1 MKSMFW
7 GVLIIFAE
15 IVLVSLLVSADWAAN
30 QTVEEHRMIASQMGS
45 DTAQAV
51 SARADDWYDRWIV
64 ETGVV
69 DAFRSAVPTEKEK
82 AASRGLENSFDLFF
96 EYELSRIEALLDV
109 VYWALKR
116 LAILLLWLPVMA
128 PVFLLALGDGL
139 LQRKIRMQ
147 TFAFSSPLVQ
157 EAAGSIAI
165 ATTFVI
171 LLLFFLPFAV
181 PPLAAPALL
190 AVASL
195 FLGISIANL
204 RKRI

>member
-1 MKSMFW
+1 MEERRETEK
-7 GVLIIFAE
+7 IEAAE
-15 IVLVSLLVSADWAAN
+15 
-30 QTVEEHRMIASQMGS
+30 QTAEEHRMIASQMGA
-45 DTAQAV
+45 DTAEAV
-51 SARADDWYDRWIV
+51 ALKADGWYDRWIV

-69 DAFRSAVPTEKEK
+69 DALHSAVPTEEEK

-109 VYWALKR
+109 FYWAFKR
-116 LAILLLWLPVMA
+116 LALLLVWLPVMA

-147 TFAFSSPLVQ
+147 TFAFSSPLIQ
-157 EAAGSIAI
+157 EASGTIAV

-195 FLGISIANL
+195 FIGICFANL

>member
-1 MKSMFW
+1 M
-7 GVLIIFAE
+7 LIIFAE

>member
-1 MKSMFW
+1 M
-7 GVLIIFAE
+7 LIIFAE

-69 DAFRSAVPTEKEK
+69 DAFRSAVPTEEEK

-116 LAILLLWLPVMA
+116 LALLLLWLPVTA
-128 PVFLLALGDGL
+128 PVFLLALGDGF

-147 TFAFSSPLVQ
+147 TFAFSSPLIQ

-195 FLGISIANL
+195 FLGISVANL

>member
-1 MKSMFW
+1 
-7 GVLIIFAE
+7 
-15 IVLVSLLVSADWAAN
+15 
-30 QTVEEHRMIASQMGS
+30 MGS
-45 DTAQAV
+45 DTARAV
-51 SARADDWYDRWIV
+51 SARADDWYERWIV

-69 DAFRSAVPTEKEK
+69 DALRSAVPTEEEK
-82 AASRGLENSFDLFF
+82 LASRGLENSFDLFF

-116 LAILLLWLPVMA
+116 LALLLVWLPVMA

-147 TFAFSSPLVQ
+147 TFAFSSPLIQ
-157 EAAGSIAI
+157 GAAGSIAM
-165 ATTFVI
+165 ATTLVI

-195 FLGISIANL
+195 FLGISFANL